1 MLNIAESW
9 SGGIEDLVAEANRL
23 LPTLL
28 PEDRAARPKDE
39 VNARLVRHYTT
50 QGLLAAP
57 TREGRE
63 ARYRRSHLLE
73 LLALRRLMAD
83 GLSGKALAMALSG
96 RTESEL
102 AELALRG
109 SRWSERLERGIP
121 QPLTGALFSNFSNPA
136 LDYIGSLRRP
146 AKSLQGRAEG
156 MRAPLALP
164 APAVPPRDQ
173 ATVAPSSALPEFLL
187 TERRPQTVTRILVQP
202 GLEVQV
208 SPGLQWPK
216 GEAQWEHLLSEV
228 KAALLL
234 VQKETGLQA
243 QEERQKDRGA
253 RSIE

>member
-1 MLNIAESW
+1 VLNIAESW

-63 ARYRRSHLLE
+63 ARYRRAHLLE

-83 GLSGKALAMALSG
+83 GLSGKALAMALDG

-109 SRWSERLERGIP
+109 SRWLERLESGVSF
-121 QPLTGALFSNFSNPA
+121 PLTGALFSNPA

-164 APAVPPRDQ
+164 APAVPPRHQ
-173 ATVAPSSALPEFLL
+173 ATVPPSSGLPEFLL

-208 SPGLQWPK
+208 GPGLQWPK

-228 KAALLL
+228 KAALVL
-234 VQKETGLQA
+234 VQKETEA
-243 QEERQKDRGA
+243 SAKEERHKTSGTRQK
-253 RSIE
+253 E